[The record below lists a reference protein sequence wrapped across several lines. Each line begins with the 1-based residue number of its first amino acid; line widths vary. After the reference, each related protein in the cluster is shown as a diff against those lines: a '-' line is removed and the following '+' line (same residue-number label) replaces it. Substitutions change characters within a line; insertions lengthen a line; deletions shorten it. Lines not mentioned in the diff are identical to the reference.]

1 MLLPLGFLTFND
13 EAEQYLFAAILRSGV
28 SKEVEGTLGLLRRV
42 VPRLRDLFPR
52 ARIRVRLDGGFQGPQ
67 LFDLLDDLGVEYLV
81 GFAKNSV
88 LGRASATLLK
98 KAVRKAK
105 ATGETTSLYGETKYS
120 AGSWKKTIRRVVFKA
135 ECLISPFHD
144 EPKRNERYVVTNL
157 PWTPKNVYKEY
168 CRRGDAENR
177 VKELK
182 DGLEVDRTSCHR
194 AIANQFRLLLT
205 AAAFALFQELRLRA
219 ARTPLARAQV
229 ATLRLALIKI
239 GAVVKGS
246 CRRITLELSRGH
258 PWAAIWL
265 RIARSCGALSSA

>member
-1 MLLPLGFLTFND
+1 VLLPLGFLTFND

-105 ATGETTSLYGETKYS
+105 ATGGD
-120 AGSWKKTIRRVVFKA
+120 
-135 ECLISPFHD
+135 D
-144 EPKRNERYVVTNL
+144 EPL
-157 PWTPKNVYKEY
+157 
-168 CRRGDAENR
+168 RRDQVQR
-177 VKELK
+177 WELEEDDQK
-182 DGLEVDRTSCHR
+182 SCL
-194 AIANQFRLLLT
+194 QSG
-205 AAAFALFQELRLRA
+205 
-219 ARTPLARAQV
+219 V
-229 ATLRLALIKI
+229 SDLAL
-239 GAVVKGS
+239 
-246 CRRITLELSRGH
+246 
-258 PWAAIWL
+258 P
-265 RIARSCGALSSA
+265 